1 MIMLRMILKVLLFP
15 VLILLTLIECICSA
29 AVNLSGVFFRLIAGV
44 FILTGILSAGFGL
57 EPWSEAVRIIMGGI
71 VFLLLPVIAEIITAG
86 ISLLKVVVRT
96 I

>member
-1 MIMLRMILKVLLFP
+1 MLRLILKVILFP
-15 VLILLTLIECICSA
+15 VLILLTLFEWLCSV
-29 AVNLSGVFFRLIAGV
+29 AVNLSGVFLRLIAGI

-57 EPWSEAVRIIMGGI
+57 EPWNEAVRIIMGGAI
-71 VFLLLPVIAEIITAG
+71 FLLLPVIAEIITAG

>member
-1 MIMLRMILKVLLFP
+1 MLRMILKVVLFP
-15 VLILLTLIECICSA
+15 VLILLTFFEWVCSV
-29 AVNLSGVFFRLIAGV
+29 AVNLSGVFFRLISGV

>member
-1 MIMLRMILKVLLFP
+1 MLRLILKVILFP
-15 VLILLTLIECICSA
+15 VLILLTLFEWLCSI
-29 AVNLSGVFFRLIAGV
+29 AVNLSGVFLRLIAGI

-57 EPWSEAVRIIMGGI
+57 EPWNEAVRIIIGGA

>member
-1 MIMLRMILKVLLFP
+1 MLRMILKVILFP
-15 VLILLTLIECICSA
+15 VLILLTLFEWLCSV

-44 FILTGILSAGFGL
+44 FILTGILSACFGL